1 MGKRTRCENGT
12 MIRETLGR
20 NWSVTSI
27 LPALLRFRV
36 AVLNSWGEID
46 KIRPEQLHVPYGIF
60 RRDDFGAKKFNDTQ
74 RGVRCTKIIITI
86 IRYYNKP
93 VINYVI

>member
-27 LPALLRFRV
+27 LPALARFRV

-46 KIRPEQLHVPYGIF
+46 KIRPEQLHVAYGIS
-60 RRDDFGAKKFNDTQ
+60 RRDDFGAKKFDKYAA
-74 RGVRCTKIIITI
+74 RFAVSKSI
-86 IRYYNKP
+86 IRCYDET
-93 VINYVI
+93 VIKYVI